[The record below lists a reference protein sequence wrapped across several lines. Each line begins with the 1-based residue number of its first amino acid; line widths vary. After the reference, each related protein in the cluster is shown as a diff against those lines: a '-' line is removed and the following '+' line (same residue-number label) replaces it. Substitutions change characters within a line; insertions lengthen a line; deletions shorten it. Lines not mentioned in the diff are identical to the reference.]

1 MRRISMD
8 ARPPL
13 SGNTEVATFPIWG
26 DVTALDTPGLVQRDV
41 ETDVPAVV
49 WIPLPEVEKGEQ
61 RLFHPG
67 EATGPSE
74 VSVWPSVPDAKAIAF
89 PIGRSATTLDT
100 SDQVQRDVETDV
112 PAVVWIPLPEVEKGE
127 QRLFRPAAPTGPSE
141 AGIGSYVLDVTEDGG
156 DSIDIL
162 EIIAETGDEAT
173 FVQAASEIN
182 WSQRPATDFARAV
195 RSALATGAHLLA
207 RKLAEYGHR
216 LYPNHQELA
225 KMAHILAPPRVV
237 RTDIPPAPSL
247 QANQEWLR
255 VHGDEYRG
263 QWVALRDGILLATA
277 ATTRQLRAYLES
289 TDGVLITKVF

>member
-1 MRRISMD
+1 MD
-8 ARPPL
+8 ARLL
-13 SGNTEVATFPIWG
+13 SGDAGVAVFPMCVNVTTLGAPDPIWRHFEAN
-26 DVTALDTPGLVQRDV
+26 VTGVGSIRPPVAAKGKQRRLHSV
-41 ETDVPAVV
+41 EV
-49 WIPLPEVEKGEQ
+49 
-61 RLFHPG
+61 
-67 EATGPSE
+67 TGPSE
-74 VSVWPSVPDAKAIAF
+74 VSVWPSI
-89 PIGRSATTLDT
+89 
-100 SDQVQRDVETDV
+100 
-112 PAVVWIPLPEVEKGE
+112 
-127 QRLFRPAAPTGPSE
+127 
-141 AGIGSYVLDVTEDGG
+141 LDVTQDSGDG
-156 DSIDIL
+156 IATL

-173 FVQAASEIN
+173 FVQAANEID

-195 RSALATGAHLLA
+195 RLALATGAHLLA

-277 ATTRQLRAYLES
+277 ATTRQLGAYLES

>member
-1 MRRISMD
+1 MD
-8 ARPPL
+8 ARLL
-13 SGNTEVATFPIWG
+13 SGDAGVAVFPMCVNVTTLGAPDPIWRHFEAN
-26 DVTALDTPGLVQRDV
+26 VTGVGSIRPPVAAKGKQRRLHSV
-41 ETDVPAVV
+41 EV
-49 WIPLPEVEKGEQ
+49 
-61 RLFHPG
+61 
-67 EATGPSE
+67 TGPSE
-74 VSVWPSVPDAKAIAF
+74 VSVWPSVPDAEVAAFSRKDAAI
-89 PIGRSATTLDT
+89 LDT
-100 SDQVQRDVETDV
+100 PAPIWQDLATDV
-112 PAVVWIPLPEVEKGE
+112 PAVDWILPPLVEKRE
-127 QRLFRPAAPTGPSE
+127 QWALFPVVATGPAE
-141 AGIGSYVLDVTEDGG
+141 ASVWPSILDVTQDSGDG
-156 DSIDIL
+156 IATL

-173 FVQAASEIN
+173 FVQAANEID

-195 RSALATGAHLLA
+195 RLALATGAYLLA

-255 VHGDEYRG
+255 VHCDEYRG